1 MMSDGALS
9 QDEIDALLSGVDSS
23 LGGSSPGNGAAT
35 ATAAVAPGPGGFD
48 CASLEKFFSSI
59 TGALSSN
66 LSALTGASVTLIGPE
81 VNSSTRDNF
90 LMQLPNMVTFIAAN
104 YTSGF
109 PGEHFFLF
117 PEESAKAIASL
128 MTKEEN
134 IQLDDMAMSVIGEV
148 VSQMVGTQI
157 TALTDKTG
165 NKSIA
170 ASSPSAANV
179 PKAAAALPAG
189 EFVVMTY
196 QLDLG
201 NGLTPEMWE
210 VLGSSPANDISQSL
224 NGGSP
229 SGQPAM
235 GQPAGQPAM
244 GGMGMQMPNMGMPGM
259 QMPNMG
265 MGMQGMQMP
274 GMGMQGMGMQGM
286 QMPNMGMGGM
296 GMPGAGSTVQ
306 PVQFPNLMPP
316 QLGPHESGNIGLIMD
331 VSMEMTVELGRTR
344 KLIKEI
350 LGMGEGTII
359 ELDKLAGEP
368 VDILVNHK
376 LIAKGEV
383 VVIDENFGV
392 RVTEIVSPME
402 RINDMGY
409 N

>member
-23 LGGSSPGNGAAT
+23 ALGGGKGHSPP
-35 ATAAVAPGPGGFD
+35 AAVAPAQVSFD
-48 CASLEKFFSSI
+48 TGALEKFFSST
-59 TGALSSN
+59 TGALSAN
-66 LSALTGASVTLIGPE
+66 LAALTGGSVTLVGPDVE
-81 VNSSTRDNF
+81 ATNRDKF
-90 LMQLPNMVTFIAAN
+90 LEQLPSMVTVISAN

-109 PGEHFFLF
+109 PGEHMFIFS
-117 PEESAKAIASL
+117 EESAKAIASL

-157 TALTDKTG
+157 TSLTDKTK

-170 ASSPSAANV
+170 ASSPTAANMA
-179 PKAAAALPAG
+179 KATAALPAG
-189 EFVVMTY
+189 DFAVMSY
-196 QLDLG
+196 NLDLG
-201 NGLTPEMWE
+201 DGLSHPVWE
-210 VLGSSPANDISQSL
+210 ILGSSPATDISTGLS
-224 NGGSP
+224 GG
-229 SGQPAM
+229 GAQA
-235 GQPAGQPAM
+235 AGV
-244 GGMGMQMPNMGMPGM
+244 QMP
-259 QMPNMG
+259 
-265 MGMQGMQMP
+265 GMQMP
-274 GMGMQGMGMQGM
+274 GMGMGGMQMPGMQMPGMGMGMPMGGMGMQGM
-286 QMPNMGMGGM
+286 
-296 GMPGAGSTVQ
+296 MPGMAPTNVQ
-306 PVQFPNLMPP
+306 PVQFPNLMQPK
-316 QLGPHESGNIGLIMD
+316 LGAHEAGNIGLIMD

>member
-23 LGGSSPGNGAAT
+23 SMAGLPGGAPAAT
-35 ATAAVAPGPGGFD
+35 AAAPAGPNFD
-48 CASLEKFFSSI
+48 KGALERFFSST

-66 LSALTGASVTLIGPE
+66 LSALTGASVTLVGPQ
-81 VNSSTRDNF
+81 VAASNRDNF
-90 LMQLPNMVTFIAAN
+90 LGQLPDMVTVVNAN

-109 PGEHFFLF
+109 PGEHLF
-117 PEESAKAIASL
+117 ILPEQSSKAIAGL
-128 MTKEEN
+128 MNHEEN
-134 IQLDDMAMSVIGEV
+134 IELDDMAMSVIGEA

-157 TALTDKTG
+157 TSLTDKTG

-170 ASSPSAANV
+170 AASPSAANV
-179 PKAAAALPAG
+179 PKATAALPSG
-189 EFVVMTY
+189 EFAVMSY
-196 QLDLG
+196 NLDLG
-201 NGLTPEMWE
+201 DGQSHQMWE
-210 VLGSSPANDISQSL
+210 ILGAASAADISNGL
-224 NGGSP
+224 NGGGAQAAAQGASN
-229 SGQPAM
+229 M
-235 GQPAGQPAM
+235 R
-244 GGMGMQMPNMGMPGM
+244 MPNMGMP
-259 QMPNMG
+259 NMG
-265 MGMQGMQMP
+265 MNMGGQGMDMSGMMGGMQMP
-274 GMGMQGMGMQGM
+274 GMGGMMGGGM
-286 QMPNMGMGGM
+286 QMP
-296 GMPGAGSTVQ
+296 GMPGMGPTNVQ
-306 PVQFPNLMPP
+306 PVQFPNLMQPR
-316 QLGPHESGNIGLIMD
+316 LGAHEAGNIGLIMD